1 MCERPGRGCN
11 IAVPTC
17 IHKGTYG
24 KLKLIKANNRA
35 LENIVLCSVHT
46 RKGLET
52 YFCCFFSVFFF
63 TEQGKH

>member
-1 MCERPGRGCN
+1 MSCGEPGWECRNLRVCERPGRGCN

-52 YFCCFFSVFFF
+52 YF
-63 TEQGKH
+63 